1 MTRGTTPTLIFTLDE
16 FDYSDIAKAELTI
29 RQGTSNVLIKSLD
42 VSANDLHCALSEEE
56 SLRIDSGRVKAQIKM
71 MLQDGNVVASNIMD
85 LDVQEILNEEHYG
98 N

>member
-1 MTRGTTPTLIFTLDE
+1 
-16 FDYSDIAKAELTI
+16 
-29 RQGTSNVLIKSLD
+29 LIKSLD
-42 VSANDLHCALSEEE
+42 VSENDLHCALSEEE

>member
-1 MTRGTTPTLIFTLDE
+1 
-16 FDYSDIAKAELTI
+16 
-29 RQGTSNVLIKSLD
+29 
-42 VSANDLHCALSEEE
+42 
-56 SLRIDSGRVKAQIKM
+56 LRIDSGRVKAQIKM

>member
-1 MTRGTTPTLIFTLDE
+1 
-16 FDYSDIAKAELTI
+16 
-29 RQGTSNVLIKSLD
+29 
-42 VSANDLHCALSEEE
+42 
-56 SLRIDSGRVKAQIKM
+56 